1 MAQRPA
7 RVDRLTDQCSLIYL
21 ASMTVSTALPD
32 QELVLQRLKA
42 LADEKR
48 LRILAQLA
56 GGEHCVCD
64 LTGAL
69 DAGQSLLSFHLKTLK
84 DAGLVTDRRS
94 GRWVYY
100 AINGE
105 GLEAL
110 EGFVRSLREAAAGA
124 LPASDCCE

>member
-1 MAQRPA
+1 MLVDVYSGMA
-7 RVDRLTDQCSLIYL
+7 T
-21 ASMTVSTALPD
+21 TLPD
-32 QELVLQRLKA
+32 QDLALQRLKA

-69 DAGQSLLSFHLKTLK
+69 DTSQSLLSFHLKTLK

-100 AINGE
+100 ALSAE

-110 EGFVRSLREAAAGA
+110 EGFVRSLREAAASAG
-124 LPASDCCE
+124 PGGPCCE